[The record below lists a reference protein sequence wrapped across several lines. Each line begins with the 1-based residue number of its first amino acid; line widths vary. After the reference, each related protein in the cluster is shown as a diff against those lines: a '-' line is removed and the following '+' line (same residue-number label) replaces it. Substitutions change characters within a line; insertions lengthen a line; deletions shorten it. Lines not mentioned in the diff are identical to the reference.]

1 MNPDYHFGRCR
12 SGRVRDAD
20 VHTLAEPKATY
31 RAELHA
37 VLHDV
42 RAGAFD
48 DAIEVESFWRCLGR
62 SIVAEGSQ
70 RCCVVKEDSALCDA
84 YAGEL
89 LIGRQHRLQRDIDDL
104 PDFSNAVLL
113 SRGWPCAATEHRR
126 EDSHS
131 IGWMGFHAASTLS
144 KGLARRSFTSV

>member
-62 SIVAEGSQ
+62 SIVAEGSE

-89 LIGRQHRLQRDIDDL
+89 LIGRQHRLQRDIDRHKHER
-104 PDFSNAVLL
+104 SNFQVP
-113 SRGWPCAATEHRR
+113 G
-126 EDSHS
+126 
-131 IGWMGFHAASTLS
+131 GAASHRVMPS
-144 KGLARRSFTSV
+144 QNIDPSNPDGMR